1 MQLAK
6 IIIVTFHRGPQ
17 HFTLMLAKSKGKIK
31 YHSLLA
37 NFLQKKSRKIVGI
50 AIKTSDY
57 AKNSLEFGEE
67 NVYLVWV
74 LRKEWPRW
82 FIILA
87 GIEIFLGTFI
97 SQKKQ
102 KT

>member
-1 MQLAK
+1 
-6 IIIVTFHRGPQ
+6 
-17 HFTLMLAKSKGKIK
+17 MLAKSKGKIK

-67 NVYLVWV
+67 NVYVFTTEVSIVPRTFPFDECFAEECFGKLV
-74 LRKEWPRW
+74 
-82 FIILA
+82 
-87 GIEIFLGTFI
+87 
-97 SQKKQ
+97 
-102 KT
+102 

>member
-6 IIIVTFHRGPQ
+6 IIIVTFHRRGPQ

-57 AKNSLEFGEE
+57 AKNSLESGEE
-67 NVYLVWV
+67 NVYLV
-74 LRKEWPRW
+74 
-82 FIILA
+82 
-87 GIEIFLGTFI
+87 
-97 SQKKQ
+97 
-102 KT
+102 

>member
-37 NFLQKKSRKIVGI
+37 NFLQKKKSRKIVGI

-67 NVYLVWV
+67 NVHLV
-74 LRKEWPRW
+74 
-82 FIILA
+82 
-87 GIEIFLGTFI
+87 
-97 SQKKQ
+97 
-102 KT
+102 